1 MLVWNG
7 HAVFLGVGAKAQGSG
22 ASYFD
27 NSRRGL
33 RLRGGCWHLSQS
45 TAGEPL
51 QKVQTGSLHVEKI
64 NKSTTRTHPAGCRL

>member
-33 RLRGGCWHLSQS
+33 RLRGGGLLAPESKHGRGAL
-45 TAGEPL
+45 AEGADRL
-51 QKVQTGSLHVEKI
+51 
-64 NKSTTRTHPAGCRL
+64 PARGKKK